1 MNLFTGLKEKN
12 LVRHLKEAALIGL
25 MGSPM
30 GFFFCLECLNSLE
43 LFVKVALFSATIWI
57 VMWKGNEL
65 IHIFLDIRL
74 PWLQMPLKRL
84 LVGII
89 LAIVYPVVAMF
100 LINVVFYNLWGLNT
114 GQVNTFWGVLKN
126 GIPAVVITFLV
137 STFLTARSFFLC
149 WRQLSINEEKIKREA
164 ITSRYESLK
173 NQVNPHFLF
182 NSLNV
187 LTTLVYKDQDL
198 AAKFIKQLANVY
210 RYVLD
215 MKDKELVDIGTEIEF
230 LRSYAF
236 MQQIR
241 YESGLKIRID
251 VPADTHLKVVPL
263 SVQMLLE
270 NAIKHNVI
278 SRDEQLNIN
287 ISMDDNGY
295 LVVSNNLQRKP
306 ARKNEDHTGI
316 GLENITAR
324 YEFLTERPVVV
335 EENAKEFSV
344 KIPILK
350 LEE

>member
-1 MNLFTGLKEKN
+1 
-12 LVRHLKEAALIGL
+12 
-25 MGSPM
+25 
-30 GFFFCLECLNSLE
+30 
-43 LFVKVALFSATIWI
+43 
-57 VMWKGNEL
+57 
-65 IHIFLDIRL
+65 
-74 PWLQMPLKRL
+74 
-84 LVGII
+84 
-89 LAIVYPVVAMF
+89 MF
-100 LINVVFYNLWGLNT
+100 LINVVFYNLWGFNT
-114 GQVNTFWGVLKN
+114 GRSDTFWDVLKN
-126 GIPAVVITFLV
+126 GIPAVVITFVV

-241 YESGLKIRID
+241 HGDGLKIRID
-251 VPADTHLKVVPL
+251 VPSDTHLQVVPL
-263 SVQMLLE
+263 SIQMLME

-278 SRDEQLNIN
+278 SKDEQLNID
-287 ISMDDNGY
+287 ISMDDSDY
-295 LVVSNNLQRKP
+295 LIVSNNLQRKP
-306 ARKNEDHTGI
+306 SGKKVDHTGI
-316 GLENITAR
+316 GLENIKAR
-324 YEFLTERPVVV
+324 YEFLTDRPLIV
-335 EENAKEFSV
+335 EENTKEFSV